1 MVFAKERRVYE
12 SVKSIWNAAQ
22 DLSFAGHFTGADVCG
37 FCQLYWQLS
46 GKNESLL
53 ELHETNC
60 YKQYCFDQPY
70 PLEKDGIYKEG
81 KVYTVRVRTVSDK
94 LAQYFADYLANH
106 YNHQIKGLTVEIMII
121 PQKFISQI
129 FSITPVVIKCDGTE
143 SGRQVKG
150 YWKKCISFEQYE
162 ERLKSNLI
170 KNIIDWQGKNRR
182 RFWFIP
188 ADWIEN
194 YKPIAVP
201 YKGRKLLGDKVCL
214 QAAENEQAQALLYMA
229 LGTGLGEMNARGCGF
244 ANYRYL

>member
-1 MVFAKERRVYE
+1 MNQLKVYEMRLKIYLLQDISQEQTYAVFANYID
-12 SVKSIWNAAQ
+12 SCLA
-22 DLSFAGHFTGADVCG
+22 
-37 FCQLYWQLS
+37 
-46 GKNESLL
+46 KNESLL

-81 KVYTVRVRTVSDK
+81 KVYTIRVRTVSDK

-106 YNHQIKGLTVEIMII
+106 YNHQIKGLTVKITII

-143 SGRQVKG
+143 SDRQVKG

-170 KNIIDWQGKNRR
+170 KKYNRLTGEKMNEDFDLYRQIELKNH
-182 RFWFIP
+182 
-188 ADWIEN
+188 
-194 YKPIAVP
+194 KPIAVP
-201 YKGRKLLGDKVCL
+201 YKGRKLLGDKVWL

-244 ANYRYL
+244 MNYRYL